1 RVVRRRDRP
10 ERRGHVRRRV
20 ERDPAVP
27 RELVAAPPARSG
39 RPSHRRL
46 APLLRVRPV
55 PVPGGARRLAG
66 GSRPRDRT
74 AGTVSAH
81 AALGLV
87 ALNAL
92 FLVAGCGVLF
102 AIRGWRSW
110 SELLRLAGLAYLLGV
125 AAVTLIETW
134 ALVAGASAHVAVVL
148 AISLGTAAAGLG
160 AGAVLGRR
168 PPRTLLLAEPR
179 RREPFLWLGVLGAGL
194 VGLWLAAF
202 LRVAQGQGLSE
213 YDAWAFWTTKAKA
226 IYFFGQLDPT
236 VFTTVYNPSYPILV
250 PALEAMDFHFMGA
263 PDTTLLHVQ
272 FWALLAG
279 FVFAV
284 AGLLRPRVPLAIV

>member
-1 RVVRRRDRP
+1 IRRIETAPSPRRRRARRRHARIRGRRVPRDDPAPREPLGRERGADAERPPDCRRLCPRLLPRLRRGGRGAPPAGRVVRRRDRP

-27 RELVAAPPARSG
+27 RELAAAPPARSG

-66 GSRPRDRT
+66 GSRPGDRT

-148 AISLGTAAAGLG
+148 AISLGTAAAGFG
-160 AGAVLGRR
+160 AGAVLG
-168 PPRTLLLAEPR
+168 
-179 RREPFLWLGVLGAGL
+179 
-194 VGLWLAAF
+194 
-202 LRVAQGQGLSE
+202 
-213 YDAWAFWTTKAKA
+213 
-226 IYFFGQLDPT
+226 
-236 VFTTVYNPSYPILV
+236 
-250 PALEAMDFHFMGA
+250 
-263 PDTTLLHVQ
+263 
-272 FWALLAG
+272 
-279 FVFAV
+279 
-284 AGLLRPRVPLAIV
+284 